1 MTDPVTL
8 ARHKNTLNALMFAQ
22 NSVLITWKSKGA
34 FSKCQILTVVFAA
47 DPDGMP
53 SGAFLMPN
61 TDRGICSRP

>member
-47 DPDGMP
+47 DPDRNVLVRFIVFAMK
-53 SGAFLMPN
+53 
-61 TDRGICSRP
+61 C